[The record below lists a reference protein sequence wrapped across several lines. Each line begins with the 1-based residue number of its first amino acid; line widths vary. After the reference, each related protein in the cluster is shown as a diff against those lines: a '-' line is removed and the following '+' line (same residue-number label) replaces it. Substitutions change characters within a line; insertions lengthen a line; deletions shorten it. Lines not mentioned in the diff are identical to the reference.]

1 VTVAQEQR
9 TVDAVVQVLDEVA
22 VLLVGSSIPREQDID
37 IERVEDGLDVFPL
50 VLVVLL
56 AAPADD
62 NDRNASLPLSCRS
75 VS

>member
-56 AAPADD
+56 AAPPMTTIGMP
-62 NDRNASLPLSCRS
+62 RSLSCRS